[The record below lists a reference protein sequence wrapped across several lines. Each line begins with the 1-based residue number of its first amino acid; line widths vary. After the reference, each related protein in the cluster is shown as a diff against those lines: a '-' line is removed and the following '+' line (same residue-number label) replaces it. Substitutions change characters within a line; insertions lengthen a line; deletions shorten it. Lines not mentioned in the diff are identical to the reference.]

1 MRLQVDSYSG
11 WTTPQPTSSVQFG
24 KEIVPEHRILFRS
37 VEDEVN
43 PSLTLSAAAAVN
55 QGALHMAS

>member
-1 MRLQVDSYSG
+1 M
-11 WTTPQPTSSVQFG
+11 
-24 KEIVPEHRILFRS
+24 PEHRILFRS